1 MQIVQPST
9 PEQLDA
15 FRLLLREWFDFLVND
30 CGIDMGYQSIEAELA
45 GLPGAFGLPQGRIWL
60 AYDDAGEPVGCVAV
74 RPMPGEG
81 VCELKRLYVRPVHR
95 GAGLG
100 RALAVR
106 AIDEARAMGYGLMRL
121 DTGTFLEASRRL
133 YASLGFVETGPYY
146 DVPPDVLRV
155 TVFMEL
161 RLHSRAPQVPARGRQ
176 PDRPVTDA
184 PAPEVR
190 LERIDEP
197 ADSEPLR
204 ALLSEYL
211 QWVAD
216 LARERFGLS
225 WDVDAMVDSDL
236 HDASKFTPPGGRCYL
251 VGDGD
256 GYVGVGCL
264 MRLAPGIAEIQRMY
278 VRPRARGA
286 GAGRRLVAQLIDDAR
301 ELGYRKVRL
310 ESLKALAPAHGL
322 YRSVGFVEIPPDAVS
337 DMESFQPAGDMGRY
351 RESVLFMELVL

>member
-1 MQIVQPST
+1 MQIIQPST

-15 FRLLLREWFDFLVND
+15 FRSLLREWFDFLVND
-30 CGIDMGYQSIEAELA
+30 GGIDMGYQSIEAELA
-45 GLPGAFGLPQGRIWL
+45 GLPGAYGPPQGRIWL
-60 AYDDAGEPVGCVAV
+60 ASDDGGAPIACVAL
-74 RPMPGEG
+74 RPLPSEG
-81 VCELKRLYVRPVHR
+81 VCELKRLYVRPTHR

-121 DTGTFLEASRRL
+121 DTGTFLDASRRL

-146 DVPPDVLRV
+146 EVPPEVLRV

-161 RLHSRAPQVPARGRQ
+161 RLRSDTPEGPARGRQ
-176 PDRPVTDA
+176 PSRPVTDT
-184 PAPEVR
+184 PAPKVR

-197 ADSEPLR
+197 AASEPLR
-204 ALLSEYL
+204 ALLTEYL

-216 LARERFGLS
+216 VARERFGLS
-225 WDVDAMVDSDL
+225 WDVEAMVDSDL
-236 HDASKFTPPGGRCYL
+236 HDASKFSPPGGRCYL

-256 GYVGVGCL
+256 GYVGIGCL

-278 VRPRARGA
+278 VRPHARGV

-301 ELGYRKVRL
+301 ELGYCKVRL

-322 YRSVGFVEIPPDAVS
+322 YRSVGFIEIPPDALS
-337 DMESFQPAGDMGRY
+337 DMEGYQPASDTERY